1 MKFRAICENHLYSK
15 AYSKGKRVVTRSVA
29 VYLLPDYAAERLR
42 RAHPQKLR
50 VNRIG
55 LTVSRKLGGAVTR
68 NRTKR
73 VLRAALSSVMQER
86 RLKTGYLLVLCAR
99 EAAVGMKST
108 AVARD
113 LLYALDKLGMY
124 LPA

>member
-1 MKFRAICENHLYSK
+1 M
-15 AYSKGKRVVTRSVA
+15 TRSVA
-29 VYLLPDYAAERLR
+29 VYILPDYAAERLR

-113 LLYALDKLGMY
+113 LLYALDKLGMC